1 MLKGRIV
8 VLGINYQDG
17 ITEPPSHDRFDRAVQ
32 SISQWASVPMKMKAV
47 SRVHPDRRIPESRR
61 DPTCYS
67 PYRCVGMHY
76 RITPFT
82 NQPRQMRRRSHVVGM
97 DRRPLK
103 REVMHDVRVR
113 EHLLTVSRN
122 TTGDL
127 DMKACGSQ
135 GVELRK
141 HEAKHDV
148 HGSDIEY
155 SRLCLLFDGHFPSLL
170 VYSRGFQL

>member
-1 MLKGRIV
+1 
-8 VLGINYQDG
+8 
-17 ITEPPSHDRFDRAVQ
+17 
-32 SISQWASVPMKMKAV
+32 
-47 SRVHPDRRIPESRR
+47 
-61 DPTCYS
+61 
-67 PYRCVGMHY
+67 
-76 RITPFT
+76 
-82 NQPRQMRRRSHVVGM
+82 M

-122 TTGDL
+122 TTSDL